1 MPLKA
6 YEEIAPEPLAF
17 PINGKLYVVP
27 PVGFQTGLRLT
38 EIIQAGPSVQTP
50 ETAEDLWRMILGPAY
65 DEMKTDDVPG
75 DALARAGFAA
85 LTDFQFGR
93 DAAEAVWE
101 SGADPKALA
110 AVMLDRAKPK
120 TPAPAKRPASPR
132 SRSTASGSRTKTAS
146 TRSTTSRKR

>member
-17 PINGKLYVVP
+17 PIGGKVYTVP
-27 PVGFQTGLRLT
+27 PIGFQTGLRLT
-38 EIIQAGPSVQTP
+38 EMIQAGPQSRTA
-50 ETAEDLWRMILGPAY
+50 ETAEDLWKMILGTAY
-65 DEMKTDDVPG
+65 EEMKTDNVPG

-101 SGADPKALA
+101 SGADPKALTET
-110 AVMLDRAKPK
+110 MLRRAELKAKP
-120 TPAPAKRPASPR
+120 PATPR
-132 SRSTASGSRTKTAS
+132 SRSTASGSRTRKAS
-146 TRSTTSRKR
+146 TRSTTSRTR

>member
-1 MPLKA
+1 MALKA

-17 PINGKLYVVP
+17 PIGGKLYTVP

-38 EIIQAGPSVQTP
+38 EMIQAGPQVQSK

-65 DEMKTDDVPG
+65 EEMKADNVPG

-101 SGADPKALA
+101 SGADPKALTEIMLKRA
-110 AVMLDRAKPK
+110 AEK
-120 TPAPAKRPASPR
+120 TPPASTR
-132 SRSTASGSRTKTAS
+132 SRSTASGTRTRKPAS
-146 TRSTTSRKR
+146 TRSTTSRTR

>member
-1 MPLKA
+1 MALKA

-17 PINGKLYVVP
+17 PIGGKLYTVP

-38 EIIQAGPSVQTP
+38 EMIQAGPQVQSK
-50 ETAEDLWRMILGPAY
+50 ETAEDLWRMILGSAY
-65 DEMKTDDVPG
+65 EEMKADDVPG

-85 LTDFQFGR
+85 ITDFQFGR

-101 SGADPKALA
+101 SGADPKALTEIMLKRA
-110 AVMLDRAKPK
+110 AEK
-120 TPAPAKRPASPR
+120 TPPASQR

>member
-17 PINGKLYVVP
+17 PIGGKMYVCP
-27 PVGFQTGLRLT
+27 PVGFKEGLRLT
-38 EIIQAGPSVQTP
+38 EIIQAGAQAQTP
-50 ETAEDLWRMILGPAY
+50 ESAEDLWRMILGTAY
-65 DEMKTDDVPG
+65 DEMKADNVPG

-110 AVMLDRAKPK
+110 AVMLERAQAK
-120 TPAPAKRPASPR
+120 TPTPPRQASPR

-146 TRSTTSRKR
+146 TRSTTSRKK